1 MLNWIHVSSFVQQDR
16 NNFELL
22 IRRETTQRMIIN
34 YRPESGLAFPSVCP
48 SAVKPPADAVL
59 VSKMDFDSCDESAPE
74 SQGPAMSEL
83 VDDVPLLVS
92 DSEDEAEE
100 EAGNEAAK
108 TAVVESENDKKMKN
122 MNQQRHQVMTVI
134 VKYIAAK
141 IKNSFP
147 PEQASRIDG
156 SLPLDKFLLI
166 LTSRLQVSLVEFMK
180 SIIYLF
186 RYMDIV
192 YLLRYLNQCNNMAN
206 YNGMDFTLRKLI
218 VGCFKLALTRDR
230 IVRDFPRITGLSNQ
244 EISAVTRKIIS
255 RMNGKV
261 SIKDTEVLRM
271 KLELYRFVRMVT
283 TVY

>member
-1 MLNWIHVSSFVQQDR
+1 
-16 NNFELL
+16 
-22 IRRETTQRMIIN
+22 MIIN

-74 SQGPAMSEL
+74 SQGSVMGEL

-92 DSEDEAEE
+92 DSEEDEAEE
-100 EAGNEAAK
+100 AGKEANRVGAENEN
-108 TAVVESENDKKMKN
+108 EKN
-122 MNQQRHQVMTVI
+122 STRLKQERDQVMTVI

-230 IVRDFPRITGLSNQ
+230 IVRDFPQITGLSNQ

-271 KLELYRFVRMVT
+271 KLELYRFVRMVS

>member
-1 MLNWIHVSSFVQQDR
+1 
-16 NNFELL
+16 
-22 IRRETTQRMIIN
+22 MIIN

-74 SQGPAMSEL
+74 SQGSVMSEL

-92 DSEDEAEE
+92 DSEEDEAE
-100 EAGNEAAK
+100 NEVTK
-108 TAVVESENDKKMKN
+108 SGVENENNEKN
-122 MNQQRHQVMTVI
+122 STRLKQERDQVMTVI
-134 VKYIAAK
+134 VKYIVAK

-230 IVRDFPRITGLSNQ
+230 IVRDFPQITGLSNQ

-271 KLELYRFVRMVT
+271 KLELYRFVRMVS

>member
-1 MLNWIHVSSFVQQDR
+1 
-16 NNFELL
+16 
-22 IRRETTQRMIIN
+22 
-34 YRPESGLAFPSVCP
+34 
-48 SAVKPPADAVL
+48 
-59 VSKMDFDSCDESAPE
+59 
-74 SQGPAMSEL
+74 
-83 VDDVPLLVS
+83 
-92 DSEDEAEE
+92 
-100 EAGNEAAK
+100 
-108 TAVVESENDKKMKN
+108 
-122 MNQQRHQVMTVI
+122 
-134 VKYIAAK
+134 
-141 IKNSFP
+141 
-147 PEQASRIDG
+147 
-156 SLPLDKFLLI
+156 
-166 LTSRLQVSLVEFMK
+166 VEFMK

>member
-1 MLNWIHVSSFVQQDR
+1 
-16 NNFELL
+16 
-22 IRRETTQRMIIN
+22 MIIN

-48 SAVKPPADAVL
+48 STVKPPADAVL

-74 SQGPAMSEL
+74 SQDSMMYEL

-92 DSEDEAEE
+92 DSEE
-100 EAGNEAAK
+100 EADEKHGTEVSKSGVGAENEN
-108 TAVVESENDKKMKN
+108 VVEESSSRSKQERD
-122 MNQQRHQVMTVI
+122 QVMTVI

-230 IVRDFPRITGLSNQ
+230 IVRDFPQITGLSNQ
-244 EISAVTRKIIS
+244 EISVVTRKIIS